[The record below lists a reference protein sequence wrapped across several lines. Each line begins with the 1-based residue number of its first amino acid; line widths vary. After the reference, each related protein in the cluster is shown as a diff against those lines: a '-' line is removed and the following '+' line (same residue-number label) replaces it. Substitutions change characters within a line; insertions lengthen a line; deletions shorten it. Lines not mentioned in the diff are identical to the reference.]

1 MTVNTRLRE
10 NPKLQ
15 VMPKNE
21 REWVQYQNEMAKWV
35 LRVAKLGD
43 GSMTT
48 SGGTTI
54 DGLGEMP
61 GIVPSEQSLPM
72 VVTCN
77 AKSIQDDTAPLTAA
91 DAGTSATVSIA
102 AHGLQTSTG
111 LINYNAG
118 TITGLSY
125 ATTYFVYAS
134 DPTYAG
140 GAVTYLATTD
150 RTDLVTAVGLYYVG
164 NITTGNQ
171 TASGDFTGI
180 TKGNPTT
187 FICGS
192 AHGFSTGYAV
202 DIDNIVDD
210 GPGGDIETTFNGNT
224 YSVTVTS
231 TTQFTVAVNSTAL
244 TNVWASGGTADYT
257 PTFPPGGGG
266 GGGGYIDP

>member
-15 VMPKNE
+15 QMPKNE
-21 REWVQYQNEMAKWV
+21 RDWVQYQNEMAKWV
-35 LRVAKLGD
+35 IRVAKLGD

-72 VVTCN
+72 VVTGN
-77 AKSIQDDTAPLTAA
+77 AKSIQDDATPLTAA
-91 DAGTSATVSIA
+91 DAGTSVTITIA

-111 LINYNAG
+111 LVSYNAG

-125 ATTYFVYAS
+125 ATTYYVYAS

-150 RTDLVTAVGLYYVG
+150 RTDLVSAVGLYYVG
-164 NITTGNQ
+164 NIVTGNQ
-171 TASGDFTGI
+171 NASGNISGI

-187 FICGS
+187 FITS
-192 AHGFSTGYAV
+192 AAHGFSTGYTV
-202 DIDNIVDD
+202 EIDNIVDD
-210 GPGGDIETTFNGNT
+210 GPGGDIESTFNGNE
-224 YSVTVTS
+224 YEVTVTS
-231 TTQFTVAVNSTAL
+231 TTQFTVGVNSSAL
-244 TNVWASGGTADYT
+244 VNVWASGGSATYVG
-257 PTFPPGGGG
+257 TFPPGGSG
-266 GGGGYIDP
+266 GGGGYIP